1 MSATDNAA
9 ASRSVSA
16 SRVIDASASTIFGV
30 LTDVTLHPVIDG
42 SGRVRRPAATTPSLE
57 LGSRFHMYMRLGV
70 PYRIANE
77 VVEYE
82 QDRLIAWRHIGGHR
96 WRYEL
101 AEVEGGTEVTETFDW
116 STSRIPRVIEL
127 VGYPARN
134 LAAIE
139 RTLELLDA
147 FVTHREHAF

>member
-1 MSATDNAA
+1 
-9 ASRSVSA
+9 
-16 SRVIDASASTIFGV
+16 
-30 LTDVTLHPVIDG
+30 
-42 SGRVRRPAATTPSLE
+42 
-57 LGSRFHMYMRLGV
+57 MYMRLGL

-77 VVEYE
+77 VVEFE
-82 QDRLIAWRHIGGHR
+82 PDRRIAWRHIGAHR

-101 AEVEGGTEVTETFDW
+101 TEVEGGTEVTETFDW
-116 STSRIPRVIEL
+116 STSHVPRVIEL

-147 FVTHREHAF
+147 FVTHRQHAF

>member
-1 MSATDNAA
+1 MS

-16 SRVIDASASTIFGV
+16 SRVIDASPATIFGV
-30 LTDVTLHPVIDG
+30 LTDVTLHAVIDG
-42 SGRVRRPAATTPSLE
+42 SGRVRRPAATTPALE
-57 LGSRFHMYMRLGV
+57 LGSRFHMYMRLGI

-77 VVEYE
+77 VVEFE

-101 AEVEGGTEVTETFDW
+101 DEVDGGTEVTETFDW
-116 STSRIPRVIEL
+116 STSHIPRVIER